1 MRELCYNASFPAH
14 STLVTLNLNACI
26 FEFHFADVDNADVNI
41 ESRCGNGTLAM
52 FGDVDHLTRI
62 GLRAPFSFPKRV
74 IKYFAMKFQISF
86 SDIIVI
92 DKILFIC
99 VFLK

>member
-1 MRELCYNASFPAH
+1 M
-14 STLVTLNLNACI
+14 
-26 FEFHFADVDNADVNI
+26 
-41 ESRCGNGTLAM
+41 AM
-52 FGDVDHLTRI
+52 FGDVDHLPRI
-62 GLRAPFSFPKRV
+62 GLRASFSFPKRIV
-74 IKYFAMKFQISF
+74 KYFAMKFQISF